1 MRTYELIP
9 MDNRKSFYNKAFVVC
24 DNYGNEILFSY
35 GTPVAEISRD
45 KELTRLW
52 GGWSATTARHI
63 DSFCLANGLK
73 RIRKREW
80 EAMETDSEK
89 ARHWVFN
96 APSLPSFRAWCW

>member
-52 GGWSATTARHI
+52 EGWSATTARHI
-63 DSFCLANGLK
+63 DSFCL
-73 RIRKREW
+73 KREW
-80 EAMETDSEK
+80 EAMKTDSEK
-89 ARHWVFN
+89 ARHWGFN
-96 APSLPSFRAWCW
+96 APSLPTYKASYF